1 MSTDDIQIPEPPA
14 DLRGSGRQLWQRIMD
29 DFDLAEHE
37 RAVLVQACRTRD
49 YCDELAE
56 VIRRDGLLW
65 ADGRP
70 APAVVEFRQ
79 QSNMLARLVAS
90 LRVPIDE
97 AEDDGRPALRPARG
111 VYAPTPMRSVDGG
124 R

>member
-1 MSTDDIQIPEPPA
+1 MSTNNQVPEPPA
-14 DLRGSGRQLWQRIMD
+14 DLRESGRQLWQRITD

-70 APAVVEFRQ
+70 APAAVEFRQ
-79 QSNMLARLVAS
+79 QSNMLARLIAS

-97 AEDDGRPALRPARG
+97 AEDDGRPVPRPARG
-111 VYAPTPMRSVDGG
+111 VYAPTLLRTVDGG